1 MKKTIKIISILFLLI
16 LLIFSTTTYVQAD
29 IDLKPDEY
37 KPEKITAQEG
47 GRAIEMAGK
56 ILKIVRTCGVVAAMV
71 VLSIIG
77 LKYMLASLDEK
88 ANYKENMIPY
98 IVGCALLVLC
108 TTLPSIIYSI
118 VQKYE

>member
-29 IDLKPDEY
+29 IDIKPDEY

-47 GRAIEMAGK
+47 GK
-56 ILKIVRTCGVVAAMV
+56 ILRIIRNCGAIASIVVM
-71 VLSIIG
+71 SIIG

-98 IVGCALLVLC
+98 IVGCALLATC
-108 TTLPSIIYSI
+108 TTIPSIIYNI
-118 VQKYE
+118 MQK

>member
-1 MKKTIKIISILFLLI
+1 MKKTIKIISILFLLT
-16 LLIFSTTTYVQAD
+16 LLVFSTTTYVQAD
-29 IDLKPDEY
+29 IDIKPDEY

-47 GRAIEMAGK
+47 GRAIEMTGK
-56 ILKIVRTCGVVAAMV
+56 ILRIVRTLGIVAAMV

>member
-1 MKKTIKIISILFLLI
+1 
-16 LLIFSTTTYVQAD
+16 
-29 IDLKPDEY
+29 
-37 KPEKITAQEG
+37 
-47 GRAIEMAGK
+47 
-56 ILKIVRTCGVVAAMV
+56 MV